1 MIDMRQ
7 LVMFR
12 QVVES
17 GSFSAA
23 AREMRCTQ
31 PAVSQQMR
39 ALERGVGGPLFARV
53 GRGLQLTEAGQALAR
68 YAAEI
73 LDGVAVAQQRVR
85 AIATEM
91 GTVRL
96 CAFPSA
102 NATLVPKAAAALKE
116 RHPHLRLE
124 LLEDEPP
131 QSYQALRQAR
141 CDVVVA
147 FTYEPGKI
155 VPADVGMLEV
165 PLLADPLVLL
175 VPAGHPLG
183 ERASVALAELAGA
196 TWIAGCPRCR
206 QQFLKVCQDAGFSPS
221 IACAT
226 DDNMALQGLVAAGLG
241 IALVP
246 ALVLAF
252 MRHPEVTAVPVEPVG
267 RRRVSAYTWPDL
279 ARGSAVAATL
289 TALQDAARR
298 LEVPSGTLALT

>member
-12 QVVES
+12 QVVEA

-23 AREMRCTQ
+23 ARAMRCTQ
-31 PAVSQQMR
+31 PAVSQQMK
-39 ALERGVGGPLFARV
+39 ALERAVGGPLFARV
-53 GRGLQLTEAGQALAR
+53 GRGLQLTEAGHALSR
-68 YAAEI
+68 YATDI
-73 LDGVAVAQQRVR
+73 LNGVAVAQQQVR

-102 NATLVPKAAAALKE
+102 NATLVPKAAATLKK

-131 QSYQALRQAR
+131 QSYQTLRRAR

-155 VPADVGMLEV
+155 RPADVGMLEV

-175 VPAGHPLG
+175 VPAGDPLG
-183 ERASVALAELAGA
+183 ERESVALAELADA

-206 QQFLKVCQDAGFSPS
+206 QQFLKVCQSGGFNPS

-241 IALVP
+241 LALVP

-252 MRHPEVTAVPVEPVG
+252 MRHPDLVAVPVEPVS

-279 ARGSAVAATL
+279 ARTSAVAATL
-289 TALQDAARR
+289 AALREAARR
-298 LEVPSGTLALT
+298 LDAPAGTLALA